1 MTVRALWFLLLA
13 LGLAPLWGQVRLS
26 NPGFADRETLS
37 YLETLGSAPGRP
49 FEASLTLVGS
59 GPSARLE
66 YRTKGT
72 DLESLYRIDPVAL
85 VSLSSE
91 TLTRAPDATVRRT
104 ADYQDLKPAPG
115 SQDLVI
121 TDMGSL
127 PVVLRGFPWGQI
139 SSAKILYVGN
149 VNYGGTGVAFE
160 LQVVGRDKVDAV
172 GRSWDCWHVTTG
184 LGGALSLVMSK
195 TDWWFA
201 VEGTHPLVKTSGPA
215 SGPGSALRTLVLR
228 SYSTGKP

>member
-1 MTVRALWFLLLA
+1 MTVRPLFLLLFGLA
-13 LGLAPLWGQVRLS
+13 LAPLWGQVKLT
-26 NPGFADRETLS
+26 NPGFADKETLS

-49 FEASLTLVGS
+49 FDTSLTLVGS
-59 GPSARLE
+59 GSAARLE
-66 YRTKGT
+66 YRTKGL
-72 DLESLYRIDPVAL
+72 DLESVYRIDPVAL

-104 ADYQDLKPAPG
+104 ADYQDLKPAAG
-115 SQDLVI
+115 SQDLVV
-121 TDMGSL
+121 TDLGSL
-127 PVVLRGFPWGQI
+127 PLVLRGFPWGKV

-149 VNYGGTGVAFE
+149 VNYGGTGVSFE
-160 LQVVGRDKVDAV
+160 IQVAGRDTVEAA

-184 LGGALSLVMSK
+184 LGGALSLVMAK

-215 SGPGSALRTLVLR
+215 GGPGSSQRTLVLR
-228 SYSTGKP
+228 SYTPGKS